1 MFDIDE
7 TVDFYVYD
15 ETVDFDERVLNL
27 SCLRVDDLMSSSS
40 QGQTKEQPLPLG
52 KKMGIF
58 DHLNS
63 NFCGNTFGAFEKNQ
77 NWSHDIRH

>member
-40 QGQTKEQPLPLG
+40 QGQTKEQPLSLG
-52 KKMGIF
+52 KKWEYLIIWIPIF
-58 DHLNS
+58 A
-63 NFCGNTFGAFEKNQ
+63 FAFGAFEKNQ

>member
-1 MFDIDE
+1 M
-7 TVDFYVYD
+7 
-15 ETVDFDERVLNL
+15 

-63 NFCGNTFGAFEKNQ
+63 NFYGIKYGASEWLRK
-77 NWSHDIRH
+77 IRIGHMTLDFKSI

>member
-52 KKMGIF
+52 KKWEYLI
-58 DHLNS
+58 
-63 NFCGNTFGAFEKNQ
+63 
-77 NWSHDIRH
+77 I